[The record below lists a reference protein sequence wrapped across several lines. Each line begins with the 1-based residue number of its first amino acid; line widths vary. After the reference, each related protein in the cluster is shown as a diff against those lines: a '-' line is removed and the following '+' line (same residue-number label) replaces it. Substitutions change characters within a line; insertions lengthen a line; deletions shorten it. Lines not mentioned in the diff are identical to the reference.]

1 MFDKFGE
8 FDSWEEINRAAAA
21 QKAEGD
27 IEALYLL
34 TEENGID
41 REDAEDYLNGD
52 SDKLVTALTAAF
64 GKLKVEA
71 EALTPYEIMADWLEY
86 IRMRCM
92 ESPEMASAVRSKDKH
107 LKGCIAALLTWSFKN
122 AKPISSEILRQAG
135 VSGQVSLGIPGMVR
149 ARQIITDYYL
159 NSQEDS
165 DKNAK
170 RGGKRK

>member
-27 IEALYLL
+27 HRAIYLL
-34 TEENGID
+34 AKENGID
-41 REDAEDYLNGD
+41 QEDALDYIND
-52 SDKLVTALTAAF
+52 DTDALVTPLTAAF
-64 GKLKVEA
+64 GKLAVEA
-71 EALTPYEIMADWLEY
+71 EKLTPYEIMADWLEY

-92 ESPEMASAVRSKDKH
+92 ESSPMALAVRSKEKS

-122 AKPISSEILRQAG
+122 AKPVDRDILRQANF
-135 VSGQVSLGIPGMVR
+135 SGQVSLGIPGMGR

-159 NSQEDS
+159 N
-165 DKNAK
+165 
-170 RGGKRK
+170 GKEGNGDAGI